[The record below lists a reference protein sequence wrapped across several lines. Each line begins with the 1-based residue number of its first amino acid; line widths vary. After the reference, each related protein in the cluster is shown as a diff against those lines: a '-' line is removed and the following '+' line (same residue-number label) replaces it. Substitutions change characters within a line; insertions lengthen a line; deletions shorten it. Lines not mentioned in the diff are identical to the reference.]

1 MDFGEILGK
10 AWKII
15 WKFKILWLF
24 GILSSCGQGGGGGG
38 GSSSNTGYKV
48 SGGNGDIP
56 PEMQR
61 FFGGIGHF
69 FDTVETWQ
77 IVAIIGGLILF
88 FLILWF
94 IMTALSTIGRVG
106 LIQGT
111 VKAEEGAETLTFGE
125 LFKSG
130 KPFFWRILGL
140 NLLLG
145 FAIFLIIM
153 LLMLP
158 LIGVTVLTMGIGIM
172 CLIPFICIL
181 VPAMWL
187 AGVIIEQAN
196 IAVVV
201 EDLGIMDGLKRGWTV
216 CRENIGNMIVMALIL
231 VLGGGIVG
239 MIIAL
244 PLILIIVPVM
254 IGVVGGLVAESEA
267 IIGGGLLTAGLCFVA
282 YLPVLIVLGGILRAY
297 ISAAWT
303 LTYLRLTAGLSTLE
317 PIGSLPEDI

>member
-1 MDFGEILGK
+1 MDFGKILSK

-38 GSSSNTGYKV
+38 GSSNTGYRTSV
-48 SGGNGDIP
+48 GNGDIP
-56 PEMQR
+56 PEMRR
-61 FFGGIGHF
+61 FFFGIERF
-69 FDTVETWQ
+69 FDNVEVWQ
-77 IVAIIGGLILF
+77 IIAIIGGLILF

-94 IMTALSTIGRVG
+94 IMTALNTIGRVG

-111 VKAEEGAETLTFGE
+111 VKAEDGAETMTFGE
-125 LFKSG
+125 LFESG

-140 NLLLG
+140 NILLG
-145 FAIFLIIM
+145 LALFLVIIV
-153 LLMLP
+153 LMLP
-158 LIGVTVLTMGIGIM
+158 IIGITALTMGIGLI

-187 AGVIIEQAN
+187 AGVVIEQAN

-201 EDLGIMDGLKRGWTV
+201 EDIGIIDGLKHGWEV
-216 CRENIGNMIVMALIL
+216 CRDNTGNMIVMALIL

-239 MIIAL
+239 IVIAL

-254 IGVVGGLVAESEA
+254 FGIIGGLAAESEK
-267 IIGGGLLTAGLCFVA
+267 IIGGGLAIAGLWFLA

-297 ISAAWT
+297 ISTAWT
-303 LTYLRLTAGLSTLE
+303 LTYLHLTAGLEMPE
-317 PIGSLPEDI
+317 PIESLPEDI